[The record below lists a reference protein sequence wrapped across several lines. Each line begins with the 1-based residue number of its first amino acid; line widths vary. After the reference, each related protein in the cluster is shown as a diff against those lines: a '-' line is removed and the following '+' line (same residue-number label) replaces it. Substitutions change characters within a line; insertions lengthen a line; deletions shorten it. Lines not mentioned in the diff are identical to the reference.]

1 MSIRILAGLTVLFS
15 TLAGFAAEQW
25 PQFRGPH
32 GDGHSAAKGLPLKWS
47 ETENV
52 KWKTPIHGRGWSS
65 PVVWDKLIWLTT
77 STEDGREL
85 FAVCVDSDSGKIIHD
100 LKLFHVENPQFAHK
114 FNSYAS
120 PTPVIE
126 QGRVYITF
134 GSPGTAC
141 LDATTGKVLWQR
153 RDLECNHFRGAGSS
167 PILHGNL
174 LIMNFDGSDFQY
186 VVALD
191 KQTGKTVWK
200 TNRSIDFQDLD
211 ASGKPQ
217 ADGDFRKAFATPHV
231 AKVNGKDVLF
241 SSGAKAHYA
250 YDPATGKELWRIE
263 ERGQHSASTRPV
275 VAHGMV
281 YVPTG
286 FSKGQLLAVKLGGS
300 GLLDASNVA
309 WRTTRSVPNKP
320 SVTLD
325 GDLLFTV
332 DDSGIAS
339 CLDAKT
345 GAELWRERAGG
356 NFSASPLLAEGRLY
370 LCNEEGKTVVVAAT
384 KEFKKLAENT
394 LADGFMA
401 SPAVAGKALILRT
414 KTALYRVEQ

>member
-1 MSIRILAGLTVLFS
+1 MSIRILAGLTVLLS
-15 TLAGFAAEQW
+15 TIAGFAAEQW

-32 GDGHSAAKGLPLKWS
+32 GDGHSAAKGLPLTWS
-47 ETENV
+47 ETQNV

-65 PVVWDKLIWLTT
+65 PVVWDKQIWLTT

-85 FAVCVDSDSGKIIHD
+85 FAVCVDGDSGKIIHD

-126 QGRVYITF
+126 PGRVYITF

-345 GAELWRERAGG
+345 GAEFWRERAGG

-370 LCNEEGKTVVVAAT
+370 LCNEEGKTVVIAAT